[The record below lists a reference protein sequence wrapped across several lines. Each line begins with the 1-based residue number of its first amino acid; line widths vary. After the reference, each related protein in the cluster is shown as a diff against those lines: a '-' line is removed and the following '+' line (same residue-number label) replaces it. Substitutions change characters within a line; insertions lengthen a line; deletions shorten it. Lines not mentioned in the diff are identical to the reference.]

1 MGIESLQRVSFRRGP
16 ERRTTQGPQ
25 DVRRRGQDQRR
36 LSISWI
42 PLFRNADEAAI
53 SEILA
58 DCEVLLLP
66 AGTPLLRPGQTN
78 HNVYTLLSGQIA
90 AHLDANLSPD
100 AAISISSGE
109 CVGELS
115 AIDGK
120 PVSALVLALTDARVL
135 ELSREVFW
143 YRLMALPGVA
153 INLMATLAER
163 MRKTNEV
170 ALKAQ
175 RQQLELIH
183 LRKELDVAR
192 QLQASMLPLQRP
204 MFPQRNDI
212 EVCGLMEAASVV
224 GGDFF
229 DGFFVDERTLFFCIG
244 DVSGHGIAAA
254 LFMARTIGLLRILAM
269 TTLHPDKLL
278 EALNDRLCVGNDANI
293 FVTLFCG
300 FLDVDSGKLL
310 YSNGGHCA
318 PLLSAGGQARPLAIP
333 KGALVGAYPGLT
345 YSSMEQELT
354 PGDVLFCYTDGVTEA
369 HNSTGGEFSESRC
382 LGILGQAGSSP
393 LSTLLDDVRSEVA
406 RFSGSDLLDDD
417 CTMLAVRR
425 PPVTP
430 DSRPIATTQT
440 PQPMLPGRGSRPAA
454 EPVADRRAA
463 TCDP

>member
-1 MGIESLQRVSFRRGP
+1 MAIESLQRVSFRRGP
-16 ERRTTQGPQ
+16 ERRTTQGPP
-25 DVRRRGQDQRR
+25 DVRRSGQDQRR
-36 LSISWI
+36 LSIRWI
-42 PLFRNADEAAI
+42 PLFRDADEAAV

-58 DCEVLLLP
+58 DCEVLLVP
-66 AGTPLLRPGQTN
+66 AGTPLLRPGETN
-78 HNVYTLLSGQIA
+78 HNVYALLSGQVA
-90 AHLDANLSPD
+90 AHLDANLSAD

-135 ELSREVFW
+135 ELPRDVFW
-143 YRLMALPGVA
+143 HRLMALPGVA
-153 INLMATLAER
+153 SNLMLSLVER
-163 MRKTNEV
+163 MRRTNDV

-204 MFPQRNDI
+204 MFPERNDI

-229 DGFFVDERTLFFCIG
+229 DGFFVDDDQLFFCIG

-269 TTLHPDKLL
+269 NTLRPDKLL
-278 EALNDRLCVGNDANI
+278 ETLNERLCLGNDANI

-300 FLDVDSGKLL
+300 FLDVRSGSLR

-318 PLLSAGGQARPLAIP
+318 PLLYAGGQARPLAIP
-333 KGALVGAYPGLT
+333 KGALIGAYPGLA
-345 YSSMEQELT
+345 YASMQRGLD

-369 HNSTGGEFSESRC
+369 RNGRGDEFSESRC
-382 LGILGQAGSSP
+382 LSILGQAGTLP
-393 LSTLLDDVRSEVA
+393 LATMLDDVRGEVA
-406 RFSGSDLLDDD
+406 RFTGSQLLDDD

-425 PPVTP
+425 P
-430 DSRPIATTQT
+430 
-440 PQPMLPGRGSRPAA
+440 LPTSGG
-454 EPVADRRAA
+454 AA
-463 TCDP
+463 TATPPPTAQAMLAGCGS